1 MLLLIIFFVLMFI
14 TVAAVLWSGMELFRE
29 QEDPLGDRLVE
40 LQAHA
45 MVSTAQL
52 PRRRGGGGL
61 LNTVLYVISLVP
73 GGEDWLLDTEEELA
87 QAGIRKRQALAAYAL
102 GNILFFLA
110 LVSAALFLQRGGDL
124 LPKLTGL
131 V

>member
-45 MVSTAQL
+45 MVSTTQL

-61 LNTVLYVISLVP
+61 LNTVLYVTSLV
-73 GGEDWLLDTEEELA
+73 
-87 QAGIRKRQALAAYAL
+87 AG
-102 GNILFFLA
+102 
-110 LVSAALFLQRGGDL
+110 GGDL
-124 LPKLTGL
+124 LVDTEEGL
-131 V
+131 APAGIRQAPGLGPYAICDMP